1 MSIDLIRENI
11 ECEQLLAENFCDTV
25 IKAEYVIPDTH
36 PDVLSVLVLDANPT
50 ITNKEVMQDKV
61 FLEGKID
68 YNIIYLAKEDND
80 TGVYST
86 NYTGEF
92 SNYVEIDGAEHTML
106 CDADCYIEHIDC
118 TMVNERK
125 VEIEGIIK
133 LKSEVYKNY
142 DFEVIKDIAGS
153 DDDIQMLKNPATL
166 DKILGTV
173 PGSLIAKTELQI
185 PSDKPQIGNILK
197 IDATVHK
204 KDITILE
211 DMVQVE
217 AYVLIKMLYRGKE
230 TKEIAVIEDDVLV
243 NKELELKGV
252 TSSMDSFTDFNV
264 DGIEY
269 SIREDDLGED
279 RIAQIEVLVNS
290 NTKVMYKEDMDIIED
305 AYSPH
310 SPMKIDKNDYALNVI
325 HGQNTSDNMIKSN
338 ISIEDGQTLDK
349 IFMCHGDVCITD
361 KKIVE
366 DKVVV
371 EGILNIK
378 ALYSISTGY
387 IKKANEEIPFN
398 FSVDIP
404 GSKIDMQCIAK
415 ASLESI
421 DAEVEVNTI
430 SIKAVVQIYAM
441 VNYITH
447 KEFLID
453 VDTADG
459 EVPQKNS
466 SLTIYVVQNEDT
478 LWKISKRYYTTVEDL
493 VKLNN
498 IEDPESIKIGDKLLI
513 PGRAIIS

>member
-1 MSIDLIRENI
+1 
-11 ECEQLLAENFCDTV
+11 
-25 IKAEYVIPDTH
+25 
-36 PDVLSVLVLDANPT
+36 
-50 ITNKEVMQDKV
+50 
-61 FLEGKID
+61 
-68 YNIIYLAKEDND
+68 
-80 TGVYST
+80 
-86 NYTGEF
+86 
-92 SNYVEIDGAEHTML
+92 
-106 CDADCYIEHIDC
+106 
-118 TMVNERK
+118 
-125 VEIEGIIK
+125 
-133 LKSEVYKNY
+133 
-142 DFEVIKDIAGS
+142 
-153 DDDIQMLKNPATL
+153 MLKNPATL

-349 IFMCHGDVCITD
+349 
-361 KKIVE
+361 
-366 DKVVV
+366 
-371 EGILNIK
+371 NI
-378 ALYSISTGY
+378 YM
-387 IKKANEEIPFN
+387 P
-398 FSVDIP
+398 
-404 GSKIDMQCIAK
+404 
-415 ASLESI
+415 
-421 DAEVEVNTI
+421 
-430 SIKAVVQIYAM
+430 
-441 VNYITH
+441 
-447 KEFLID
+447 
-453 VDTADG
+453 
-459 EVPQKNS
+459 
-466 SLTIYVVQNEDT
+466 
-478 LWKISKRYYTTVEDL
+478 W
-493 VKLNN
+493 
-498 IEDPESIKIGDKLLI
+498 
-513 PGRAIIS
+513 